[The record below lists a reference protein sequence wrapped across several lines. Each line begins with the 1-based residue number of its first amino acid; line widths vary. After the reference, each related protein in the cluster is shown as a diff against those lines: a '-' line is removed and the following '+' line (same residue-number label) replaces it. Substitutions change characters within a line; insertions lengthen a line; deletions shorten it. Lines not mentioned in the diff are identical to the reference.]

1 MKINQIFDFKF
12 IYLGKICIDMLRST
26 STWKSTNTLSEVINA
41 VVNYIDNP
49 NIDEAEDR
57 S

>member
-1 MKINQIFDFKF
+1 
-12 IYLGKICIDMLRST
+12 MLRST

-57 S
+57 G